1 MQIDDP
7 ADEEAPDDFE
17 LFRRQM
23 RGVDPLKPDNRI
35 PAHKPEPALRPR
47 QHDDHSAGSQPF
59 AQSDFTEAAPDI
71 LSFCRSGVQPA
82 TFKKLR
88 QGKLAI
94 EAQID
99 LHGLTAAQAGAY
111 LDEFLQECHNNQTR
125 VALMVHGKGY
135 RSKDGQPVIKTQLNR
150 WLREC
155 PQVLAF
161 HSAQPRDGG
170 SGAVYVLL
178 KKPGVG

>member
-1 MQIDDP
+1 MQNDAPPDDS
-7 ADEEAPDDFE
+7 ADDDFE
-17 LFRRQM
+17 LFRREMQ
-23 RGVDPLKPDNRI
+23 GVEPLKPNNRVTLPRPKP
-35 PAHKPEPALRPR
+35 PARRPR
-47 QHDDHSAGSQPF
+47 ANAGPDSHQAF
-59 AQSDFTEAAPDI
+59 APSDFSEAAPEI

-99 LHGLTAAQAGAY
+99 LHGLTAEQAGDY
-111 LDEFLQECHNNQTR
+111 LDKFLQECHDNQTR

-135 RSKDGQPVIKTQLNR
+135 RSKGGQPIIKTQLNR